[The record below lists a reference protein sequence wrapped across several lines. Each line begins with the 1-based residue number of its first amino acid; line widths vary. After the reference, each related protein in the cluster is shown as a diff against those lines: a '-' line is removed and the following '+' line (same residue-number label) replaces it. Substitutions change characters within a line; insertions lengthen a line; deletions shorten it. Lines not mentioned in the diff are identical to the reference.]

1 MTKSKAAPR
10 KLSLSLLWKVFG
22 TAFFVYLFFG
32 FMLLPCLNTLTQIFN
47 ANPDDPLAV
56 IKFFFAGKMP
66 SFVLFSPADTYSQNS
81 TVDQVALWI
90 GLGCELIGFHWMISF
105 FT

>member
-1 MTKSKAAPR
+1 MTMKKAAPR
-10 KLSLSLLWKVFG
+10 KFSLSLLWKVFG

-32 FMLLPCLNTLTQIFN
+32 FMLLPCLNTLTQIFK

-66 SFVLFSPADTYSQNS
+66 SFV
-81 TVDQVALWI
+81 
-90 GLGCELIGFHWMISF
+90 
-105 FT
+105 

>member
-1 MTKSKAAPR
+1 MTKQKAAPR
-10 KLSLSLLWKVFG
+10 KFSLSLVWKVFG

-66 SFVLFSPADTYSQNS
+66 SFVWNS
-81 TVDQVALWI
+81 LKLAIALVVTVTSATP
-90 GLGCELIGFHWMISF
+90 E
-105 FT
+105 